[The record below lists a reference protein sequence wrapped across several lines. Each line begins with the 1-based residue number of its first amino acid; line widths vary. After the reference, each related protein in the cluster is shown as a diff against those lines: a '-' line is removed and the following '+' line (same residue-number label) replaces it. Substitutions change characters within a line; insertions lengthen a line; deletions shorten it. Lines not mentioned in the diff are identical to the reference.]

1 MKNKKEYNKKQ
12 KEIRVNDIKNMINN
26 NFVIGN
32 YIKSSL
38 FDVSSIEN
46 CFHDS
51 SDYFYDNI
59 KIVTSTNYIEYF
71 RESTDPYIHE
81 SLQGLYEKDKTFVDI
96 RQIDEFILNTTYL
109 ESEFDYKDPKYLD
122 KDGFYYD
129 TESPFGT
136 YLKTTFDYVEIEL
149 NMDSILSELYIFK
162 YTEEIYKFIKR
173 LEEKFPFIK
182 KERYVYNFPNF
193 IGITKEFLERISYY
207 DKYKD
212 KYVDY
217 FKFSINTL
225 DSNFNN
231 IFNYVQEHLQTD
243 QEESMRKAVSIMI
256 AEEKFKLGYSSVDSY
271 NDQLDCTTFRTQAW
285 LENTENNYL
294 DFNTVN
300 SNSCGSSYCPICER
314 NKAKKRASKATKIL
328 TENYKENYFFFL
340 TLTQPNIHYKDF
352 RISKILF
359 QKTWKNFKDNYLSK
373 NEFYNGYLNTYEVS
387 FEENRED
394 YIHPHSHI
402 VLSYSRR
409 NKKGHMTKSKDVL
422 NVEEEI
428 VKIRETW
435 TKYFLSKLKK
445 YHESKGNIYGIKEK
459 YSEDFMRT
467 IDNTSYLD
475 YKKNFSVDLKTI
487 SVEELDKVAFEISH
501 YMFKPTNIS
510 KDKIIDTYKSLYD
523 VYMYKLKMYK
533 QTYKM
538 HFFSSG
544 GLFSKYDL
552 DGSNDTLYRVQAF
565 TNSVFNVETNSYDM
579 KSYNI
584 SHMNLVATISEL
596 QNKKLFNNRIEEYN
610 REYESVIENEK
621 IQNKK
626 NKEAL
631 KKLEEKSLNLFTKK
645 EEIKRQKTEI
655 DVNKKD
661 KENKDRSDYWK
672 SFKNKT
678 KEKFNK

>member
-1 MKNKKEYNKKQ
+1 MIDKKEYNKKQ
-12 KEIRVNDIKNMINN
+12 KELRVNDIKHMINN

-38 FDVSSIEN
+38 YDVSSIEN
-46 CFHDS
+46 YYHDS
-51 SDYFYDNI
+51 NEYSYNNI
-59 KIVTSTNYIEYF
+59 KHIIKNNYIEHYTYNWDIYEKEHERDLYQKDKTSTNINHIE
-71 RESTDPYIHE
+71 
-81 SLQGLYEKDKTFVDI
+81 
-96 RQIDEFILNTTYL
+96 EFILNINYL
-109 ESEFDYKDPKYLD
+109 DSEFDFKNPKYLD
-122 KDGFYYD
+122 EEGCYSDPEDSNGR
-129 TESPFGT
+129 
-136 YLKTTFDYVEIEL
+136 YLKSTWDYVEIEL
-149 NMDSILSELYIFK
+149 NMDSILSGLYIFY
-162 YTEEIYKFIKR
+162 YTDEINKFIKR
-173 LEEKFPFIK
+173 IENKFPFIK
-182 KERYVYNFPNF
+182 KERYLYEFPEF

-207 DKYKD
+207 DRFNN

-217 FKFSINTL
+217 FKFSVNTL
-225 DSNFNN
+225 DSKFNN
-231 IFNYVQEHLQTD
+231 IFSYVQENIATD
-243 QEESMRKAVSIMI
+243 PEESIRKSVSILI
-256 AEEKFKLGYSSVDSY
+256 AEEKFKLGYSSIDSY
-271 NDQLDCTTFRTQAW
+271 NNQLDCSTFVTKAW
-285 LENTENNYL
+285 LENTENNYTDL
-294 DFNTVN
+294 HKVN
-300 SNSCGSSYCPICER
+300 GNSCGDSCCPICER
-314 NKAKKRASKATKIL
+314 NKAKKRASNATKLL

-373 NEFYNGYLNTYEVS
+373 NEFYNGFINTYEVS

-428 VKIRETW
+428 IKIRKLW
-435 TKYFLSKLKK
+435 TKYFLAKLKK
-445 YHESKGNIYGIKEK
+445 YHEAKGKIYGIKEE
-459 YSEDFMRT
+459 YSKDFMKT
-467 IDNTSYLD
+467 IDNTNYLD

-487 SVEELDKVAFEISH
+487 SVDELDKVAFEISH

-538 HFFSSG
+538 HFMSKGGWFSD
-544 GLFSKYDL
+544 YDL
-552 DGSNDTLYRVQAF
+552 DGANDTLYRVSAY
-565 TNSVFNVETNSYDM
+565 TTSVFNIEDSKYDI
-579 KSYNI
+579 KSINI

-596 QNKKLFNNRIEEYN
+596 QNKKLFNNRIEEYSK
-610 REYESVIENEK
+610 EYESVIENEK
-621 IQNKK
+621 IQNRK

-645 EEIKRQKTEI
+645 EEIEKEKIEI
-655 DVNKKD
+655 DINKKE

-672 SFKNKT
+672 SFKNKI